1 MTSERNAPRS
11 DALVFFGAKD
21 SLAKHRELAPAAFA
35 KRPGHLRYADGDYTR
50 LGEGPTRW

>member
-50 LGEGPTRW
+50 RGEGLTRW